1 MKKELVVK
9 SNRLVE
15 ASYRLTLVEQQI
27 ILFAI
32 CRAREEQKG
41 LTADSFVS
49 IAAQD
54 FAEMFGTNADRV
66 YVQLKE
72 AMDTL
77 YKREVRIYD
86 THPESGKPRVIKT
99 RWVSTASYIDAEGMI
114 QIIFAPLMIPY
125 ITRLESEFTPYR
137 LERIGNLSSVHAVRM
152 YELLLQFLSIG
163 KREFELPKLRETLGM
178 DGEYSSIKDFK
189 KWVIDSSVKQIN
201 THTDITT
208 SYTQRKTGRVV
219 THFNFKIQAKEAPL
233 SAPVKRPS
241 LTRVYVEKHARVGE
255 SWEAARERLRAERK
269 GSRTT

>member
-208 SYTQRKTGRVV
+208 SYTQRKTGRNV
-219 THFNFKIQAKEAPL
+219 THLNFKIQAKEAPL

-241 LTRVYVEKHARVGE
+241 LTRTYVEKQARAGE

-269 GSRTT
+269 ES